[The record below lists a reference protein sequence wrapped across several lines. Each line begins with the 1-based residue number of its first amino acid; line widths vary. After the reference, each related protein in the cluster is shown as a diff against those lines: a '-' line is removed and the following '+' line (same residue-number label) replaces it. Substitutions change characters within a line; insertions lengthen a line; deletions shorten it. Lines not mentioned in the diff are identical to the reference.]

1 MEPLRARILSDTG
14 DTKLAIGLATGL
26 SLAGKGLG
34 FLGQKKQQKAND
46 RAYEEAQAAQNKYND
61 ELEAWE
67 NAERQRAH
75 GAAVAHYNEQ
85 RAAEMRVLMDKGA
98 TSQQLADHDKKMR
111 DEFMAEA
118 DAFGIENYNS
128 GVAENT
134 SAAQAEGQEALDDA
148 RATRE
153 GPNTEGRST
162 AFKEAAD
169 AAMAK
174 ADARGDSRNE
184 SMGKLTGRTR
194 VRQGEE
200 VASRNMGTM
209 GAAGARESQHLQK
222 MGDMRRDRLG
232 YVAPQA
238 PVGPPDLST
247 RPKEPEMEI
256 ETSSSG
262 NKLSGL
268 GQAVGSVG
276 SWMGGG
282 HMGANGTWTSNSSA
296 AKGWMG
302 NLGNIFGK

>member
-1 MEPLRARILSDTG
+1 M
-14 DTKLAIGLATGL
+14 AIGWATGL

-34 FLGQKKQQKAND
+34 FLGQRKQQKAND

-75 GAAVAHYNEQ
+75 GAAMAAYNAQ
-85 RAAEMRVLMDKGA
+85 RAAEMRVLMDQGA
-98 TSQQLADHDKKMR
+98 TQQQLADHDKKMR

-118 DAFGIENYNS
+118 DAFGIENYNA

-134 SAAQAEGQEALDDA
+134 SAAQAEGQAALDEA
-148 RATRE
+148 RETRE
-153 GPNTEGRST
+153 GPNTEGKST
-162 AFKEAAD
+162 AFKEAAA

-174 ADARGDSRNE
+174 ADARGDARNE

-200 VASRNMGTM
+200 TAARNMGTM
-209 GAAGARESQHLQK
+209 GAAGAREAQHLQE
-222 MGDMRRDRLG
+222 MAAMRQRRLG

-238 PVGPPDLST
+238 PTGPADTST

-256 ETSSSG
+256 QTSSSG
-262 NKLSGL
+262 NKLAGL
-268 GQAVGSVG
+268 GQAIGSVG

-282 HMGANGTWTSNSSA
+282 HMGSNGKWTSNSSA

-302 NLGNIFGK
+302 KIFG